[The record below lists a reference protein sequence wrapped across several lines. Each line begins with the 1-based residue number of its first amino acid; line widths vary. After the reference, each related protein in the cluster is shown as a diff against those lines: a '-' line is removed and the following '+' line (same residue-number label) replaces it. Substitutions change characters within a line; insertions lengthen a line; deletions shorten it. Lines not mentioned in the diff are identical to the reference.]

1 MCDAGCSCHRR
12 VMSQS
17 RSITLPDASL
27 SRLGLWVVL
36 GASMVVVL
44 DFSIVNVAL
53 PQLST
58 ELGLLTTTAEWIV
71 TAYALTFGGL
81 LILGGRAADYFGHR
95 RVLITGLVLFA
106 CASTA
111 GGVAP
116 DFPLLVAARA
126 LQGAAAALVAPAAL
140 STLTTTF
147 PEGPARNRVLGY
159 FGVTAS
165 VG

>member
-1 MCDAGCSCHRR
+1 
-12 VMSQS
+12 MSQL
-17 RSITLPDASL
+17 RSVTVTDAPL

-58 ELGLLTTTAEWIV
+58 ELRLPTTTAEWVV

-95 RVLITGLVLFA
+95 RVLITGLVVFA
-106 CASTA
+106 CALAA
-111 GGVAP
+111 GGLVF
-116 DFPLLVAARA
+116 DFALLVAA
-126 LQGAAAALVAPAAL
+126 
-140 STLTTTF
+140 
-147 PEGPARNRVLGY
+147 
-159 FGVTAS
+159 
-165 VG
+165 